1 MLGNIFDGL
10 FYIVYFIGEVGIM
23 NVLLDVGFQEVFF
36 DLFLKKELDIVLMFF
51 LFMLGQ
57 LVKYN
62 IMVYNEGMFS
72 MIFFRVVDY
81 VLVGLNME
89 DGGQY
94 YVFGNF
100 FQLFNLVFGDLL
112 IMSVIYCIDNVF
124 IGIIIVNVVEIV
136 QVNNVMNYIDVDF
149 IFDFINGNDNNED
162 DYSIVEIIVNLVLI
176 FDFSLNKRV
185 VGNGFFE
192 FGQDV
197 IFEIIVKNEGIF
209 LVENVV
215 VQDYVFNGFILND
228 FDWEMDN
235 GLAVL
240 KEEIVEIEFG

>member
-1 MLGNIFDGL
+1 MLGGIFDGL
-10 FYIVYFIGEVGIM
+10 FYIVYFMGEVGVM
-23 NVLLDVGFQEVFF
+23 NVLFDVGFQEVFF

-51 LFMLGQ
+51 LFILGQ

-62 IMVYNEGMFS
+62 IIVYNEGMFS
-72 MIFFRVVDY
+72 IIFFRVVDY
-81 VLVGLNME
+81 VFVGFNME

-100 FQLFNLVFGDLL
+100 FQLFNLVFGDLV

-124 IGIIIVNVVEIV
+124 IGEIIVNVVEIV

-149 IFDFINGNDNNED
+149 IFDFINGNDDNED
-162 DYSIVEIIVNLVLI
+162 DYSIVEIFVNLALI
-176 FDFSLNKRV
+176 FDFSLDKRV
-185 VGNGFFE
+185 VGNGLFE

-197 IFEIIVKNEGIF
+197 IFEIIVKNEGIL

-215 VQDYVFNGFILND
+215 VQDYIFNGFILND
-228 FDWEMDN
+228 MDWEIDN
-235 GLAVL
+235 GVVVF